1 MHNNQQNSI
10 GGLTPLFRD
19 RVGSSSATIKAS
31 SSSLPLPTA
40 VQLSSSFEP
49 RHNYSNKRK
58 RRRSMVMAIGGT
70 RLLVSFMAFG
80 VIGLATFSSIAIL
93 LAQQQSLR
101 QLSVTAATT
110 TTTTTHQQRQQDHA
124 AVAALRQFRQQHA
137 DAADNAPVT
146 TTAKLRPCPSS
157 SSSQQQQPLPA
168 LLLPREAQRG
178 SWIGDVW
185 IPPRGWE
192 LYSSDQ
198 LTQLWGHHTNGIL
211 WIGDSTG
218 RRTSL
223 TLWEILHGSASSS
236 AGGNN
241 GTDNDNNN
249 TNNHTNVDIRKD
261 LLEANDHI
269 NVNHKGHA
277 LEKCHAWPRIKG
289 ADICRTLS
297 LPVVSSSSE
306 DVVVAG
312 DVSPPLLRTKSR
324 PFVFK
329 RLNCYHEVTEFLR
342 TELSHPDSVLHHVD
356 TIVLALGLWDITME
370 HQCAETMPAADDA
383 ASVPPPLMPPTRDR
397 QQELLNVLHD
407 EMPARFQIL
416 WRTTSYANRE
426 DAPAIDLYNQYA
438 MDVMDDWMT
447 MTTIPNISTTG
458 SSGTVEMG
466 RRGIAAKGDVS
477 PKQKQQ
483 YPTVQYVDFARAI
496 RPRSFGKDRIV
507 GDHYAHYGS
516 TARVVMIQMLS
527 NLLAALHAPSLSS
540 PVQC

>member
-10 GGLTPLFRD
+10 GGLPPLFRD
-19 RVGSSSATIKAS
+19 RVGSSTTTKAS
-31 SSSLPLPTA
+31 LSSLPPPTTFR
-40 VQLSSSFEP
+40 VLSFEP
-49 RHNYSNKRK
+49 RYNYSNKRK

-70 RLLVSFMAFG
+70 RLLVSIVAFC

-93 LAQQQSLR
+93 VAQQQSLR
-101 QLSVTAATT
+101 QLSVAATT
-110 TTTTTHQQRQQDHA
+110 STTTTHKQQQDGA
-124 AVAALRQFRQQHA
+124 AVAALRPFRQRHA
-137 DAADNAPVT
+137 DDAADNAPVT
-146 TTAKLRPCPSS
+146 TPAILRPCPSS
-157 SSSQQQQPLPA
+157 SSSQQQQPLPG
-168 LLLPREAQRG
+168 LLLPRENQRG

-185 IPPRGWE
+185 IPPRGWD

-211 WIGDSTG
+211 WIGDSTA

-241 GTDNDNNN
+241 GTDNDENN
-249 TNNHTNVDIRKD
+249 TNNHTEVIVDIRKD

-269 NVNHKGHA
+269 NVNHQGHA

-297 LPVVSSSSE
+297 LPMISSSS
-306 DVVVAG
+306 DVVVVADDG
-312 DVSPPLLRTKSR
+312 PLVRTTSR

-370 HQCAETMPAADDA
+370 HQCAET
-383 ASVPPPLMPPTRDR
+383 ASAPQPPTRDR

-426 DAPAIDLYNQYA
+426 DASAIDLYNQYA

-447 MTTIPNISTTG
+447 TNTTTTISTTS

-466 RRGIAAKGDVS
+466 RRGIAAKADVS
-477 PKQKQQ
+477 PKQKH